1 MDLGTAS
8 KRVVKLGEYLDFSDA
23 EMNKGYCR
31 SLHTFEWFPDINA
44 ELRFPVT
51 MLVRDC
57 TPRVCMRHAVQDKCG
72 QQRELLTNAMRVWAG
87 QVGEPDELSVAAV
100 AAGDCLSRGMGSLV

>member
-1 MDLGTAS
+1 MRNLPTVAHKISELEQTDRSSGRLDLGTAS

-51 MLVRDC
+51 MLVPDC
-57 TPRVCMRHAVQDKCG
+57 TRRHAVQGKG
-72 QQRELLTNAMRVWAG
+72 GPQRELLTNAMVAG
-87 QVGEPDELSVAAV
+87 RTSW
-100 AAGDCLSRGMGSLV
+100 